1 MLSLV
6 VSFLV
11 ACLAVL
17 VLSRFISRS
26 LMELLGQRWYVWLLW
41 PGVCLHEFSHLL
53 GALITWTPVKGVSLW
68 PKPSAG
74 KKVELGSVTH
84 EATANPFKLIVISF
98 FPLVGG
104 TLILWLGTRWLTTI
118 EPTAVPSFSLIDGSL
133 DSAVTY
139 LDKWWNF
146 MLVAGQSL
154 NLGQWSGW
162 LFLYMVLFS
171 GAHLAPSN
179 HDLVYTA
186 AGVTIMGL
194 VAVILSVIDWLANQ
208 NLIMK
213 LANLAVSILQGLVPF
228 LSYVLA
234 WLFMVAVIVG
244 VLALGKRLNQRAT
257 W

>member
-1 MLSLV
+1 MLVLTI
-6 VSFLV
+6 SFLA
-11 ACLAVL
+11 ACLACL
-17 VLSRFISRS
+17 ALSRFISRS

-41 PGVCLHEFSHLL
+41 PGVLMHEFSHLL
-53 GALITWTPVKGVSLW
+53 GALITWTPVKGISLW
-68 PKPSAG
+68 PKSGQG
-74 KKVELGSVTH
+74 KTLELGSVTH

-104 TLILWLGTRWLTTI
+104 TLILWLGTRWLTAI

-133 DSAVTY
+133 DSLVTY

-146 MLVAGQSL
+146 MLVAGRSL

-162 LFLYMVLFS
+162 LFLYMVVFS

-186 AGVTIMGL
+186 AGVTIFGL

-213 LANLAVSILQGLVPF
+213 LAYLVVSILQGLVPF

-244 VLALGKRLNQRAT
+244 LAALCKRLNQRAT